1 MLSLSFST
9 SIVVVAATQDASI
22 SSLLEEV
29 SFVHEVDKLLF
40 ERRVKSAAN
49 LDSSDRCWGGVGEEC
64 WGGEV

>member
-1 MLSLSFST
+1 LLSLSFST

-49 LDSSDRCWGGVGEEC
+49 LDSSDRC
-64 WGGEV
+64 